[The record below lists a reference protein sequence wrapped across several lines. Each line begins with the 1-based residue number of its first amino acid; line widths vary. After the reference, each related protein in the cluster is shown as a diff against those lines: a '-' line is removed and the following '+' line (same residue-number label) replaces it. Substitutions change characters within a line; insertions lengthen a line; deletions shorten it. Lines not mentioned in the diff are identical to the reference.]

1 MATHPAS
8 SADGTAAS
16 RAAKDPSDPGGATVA
31 QARRTPPR
39 ARSQESVSS
48 SSSSSSSSSLPP
60 NDRLANS
67 PKETTQDLP
76 PGASGANHGDE
87 SVIGALDLSMNG
99 DPKAGHFGR
108 LGCDDGSVNGDV
120 IRGPVTVDKS
130 QKDGEGPRADL
141 AGRPTSPP
149 ATAAAASSSSSS
161 SSTIASDDD
170 VVNDGCTK
178 QKDES
183 HGAAHDRN
191 VHWEYGQRRTKRPTF
206 ELQRRGTGY
215 PKNQKSNAE
224 DDDHDDE
231 VAVATSEED
240 DEDEPE
246 PSDENRS
253 EYGPVTRPGIL
264 SSRQQGGTRLQ
275 EGEDGQPHVY
285 RRRGGDGRPID
296 HRRASSGASSQSSGA
311 ESCTSAESNGDDSRF
326 DDVFHG
332 GAAGLE
338 GFFAAALGRRR
349 RRTSHDS
356 AEQGHAHH
364 HRRQEKRD
372 KLRRRRWDDEMLFRC
387 GSASSS
393 LHQEKTQSEEAAGEK
408 ENGRGRRR
416 NDSDDHTQRSSFT
429 SSVRSLGSH
438 RRNHSQERHSDDLN
452 TPYIPS
458 HRHAAQHRHHPNAS
472 IASSQLFKG
481 VIQSVKQD
489 RDLLGSRK
497 GTNRSLA
504 ALVVSTSGLAGAATP
519 ELSHYAPAFGPE
531 AETTKGRRKI
541 VRYSNPEEDDRQLAS
556 EIDADARQEAQESGQ
571 PLGSTQ
577 AQTLQENKGGRRGRR
592 GKRRQR
598 EIHIVRHPASLQARQ
613 EFIEH
618 LAKALVNFGAPS
630 HSIESWLETTADVLG
645 VQASFI
651 YFPSVLLVAFK
662 DDSDVRSTETL
673 FIRTSGGL
681 DLYRL
686 SLVHKVYRRVARDE
700 ISVSQGSRALRRI
713 TKGSKPYHWSIL
725 LLAGAISSAGA
736 SAVAFSGSFVDMLM
750 SAALGTLL
758 AFVILFV
765 MGRHRIV
772 SNIFEIGTAGL
783 IAFISRGLGAT
794 GYFCY
799 SSIVS
804 GSIVLLLP
812 GWQICLGALELGSRN
827 IVSGA
832 IRIVWA
838 IVYTLFLSFGIAI
851 GAEIMD
857 ATGVKQ
863 TQAATTGGNSVQTV
877 TISGSFLSNDTA
889 FDESFRN
896 GTFMFSNGTTSTQDA
911 QVACYRDPMLAGLW
925 YYETL
930 PSWTLLFLVPIFAAA
945 LAVWFRADWRSR
957 DMGVMIV
964 VASIGYVVAFFI
976 KEALPS
982 RTDVQSAVA
991 AFAIGLAGN
1000 IYSRLAGGSAFP
1012 SMVVGILLEVPN
1024 SIAAAGGL
1032 SISSS
1037 SSSSTTSVAGTDQSI
1052 SSTVVIA
1059 IRMIQTA
1066 IGLAIGLFAAALVVY
1081 PFGKKGYVFAF

>member
-1 MATHPAS
+1 MLFRRGSGAS
-8 SADGTAAS
+8 TMSQEPDLEGQENSEKAA
-16 RAAKDPSDPGGATVA
+16 PPGGA
-31 QARRTPPR
+31 
-39 ARSQESVSS
+39 
-48 SSSSSSSSSLPP
+48 
-60 NDRLANS
+60 
-67 PKETTQDLP
+67 
-76 PGASGANHGDE
+76 
-87 SVIGALDLSMNG
+87 
-99 DPKAGHFGR
+99 
-108 LGCDDGSVNGDV
+108 
-120 IRGPVTVDKS
+120 
-130 QKDGEGPRADL
+130 
-141 AGRPTSPP
+141 
-149 ATAAAASSSSSS
+149 
-161 SSTIASDDD
+161 
-170 VVNDGCTK
+170 
-178 QKDES
+178 
-183 HGAAHDRN
+183 
-191 VHWEYGQRRTKRPTF
+191 
-206 ELQRRGTGY
+206 
-215 PKNQKSNAE
+215 
-224 DDDHDDE
+224 
-231 VAVATSEED
+231 
-240 DEDEPE
+240 
-246 PSDENRS
+246 
-253 EYGPVTRPGIL
+253 
-264 SSRQQGGTRLQ
+264 
-275 EGEDGQPHVY
+275 
-285 RRRGGDGRPID
+285 
-296 HRRASSGASSQSSGA
+296 
-311 ESCTSAESNGDDSRF
+311 
-326 DDVFHG
+326 
-332 GAAGLE
+332 
-338 GFFAAALGRRR
+338 
-349 RRTSHDS
+349 RRTS
-356 AEQGHAHH
+356 
-364 HRRQEKRD
+364 
-372 KLRRRRWDDEMLFRC
+372 
-387 GSASSS
+387 
-393 LHQEKTQSEEAAGEK
+393 
-408 ENGRGRRR
+408 ENESR
-416 NDSDDHTQRSSFT
+416 RSSFT
-429 SSVRSLGSH
+429 SSIRSLGSH
-438 RRNHSQERHSDDLN
+438 RSRHHAQDRSQDLN

-458 HRHAAQHRHHPNAS
+458 HRHAAGRRDPNLSTAAS
-472 IASSQLFKG
+472 QVIKG

-519 ELSHYAPAFGPE
+519 ELAHFAPAFGPE

-556 EIDADARQEAQESGQ
+556 EIDGDARQEAQEAGQ
-571 PLGSTQ
+571 PLGESQ
-577 AQTLQENKGGRRGRR
+577 AHTLLENKGGRRGRR
-592 GKRRQR
+592 GKRRQQ
-598 EIHIVRHPASLQARQ
+598 EIHIVRHPASLEARQ

-618 LAKALVNFGAPS
+618 LAKALVDFGAPS

-662 DDSDVRSTETL
+662 DSDVRSTETL

-713 TKGSKPYHWSIL
+713 TKGSKPYHWAIL
-725 LLAGAISSAGA
+725 LLAGAMSSACA

-750 SAALGTLL
+750 SAALGAVL

-783 IAFISRGLGAT
+783 IAFASRGLGAT

-851 GAEIMD
+851 GSEIMD
-857 ATGVKQ
+857 ATGIKQ
-863 TQAATTGGNSVQTV
+863 PTAATTGGNSVQTV
-877 TISGSFLSNDTA
+877 TISGSFLSNNTM
-889 FDESFRN
+889 FDQTFRN
-896 GTFMFSNGTTSTQDA
+896 GTFMFSNGTSSTEDA
-911 QVACYRDPMLAGLW
+911 QVACYRDPALASLW

-945 LAVWFRADWRSR
+945 LAVWFRADWRSK

-964 VASIGYVVAFFI
+964 VASIGYVVAYFI
-976 KEALPS
+976 KEALPN

-1037 SSSSTTSVAGTDQSI
+1037 SSSSASTTSVAGTDQSI
-1052 SSTVVIA
+1052 SSTVIIA

-1066 IGLAIGLFAAALVVY
+1066 IGLAIGLFAAALAVY